1 MLSKYQLFYCWGCM
15 EYFLELHFAN
25 IYKFFQF
32 FRKRQLL
39 FLNENKITF
48 KEKFTTIDI
57 KKNWKPSLHLL
68 HLSTLS
74 FHRGERKKKRT
85 EREGEEKR
93 F

>member
-1 MLSKYQLFYCWGCM
+1 M

-25 IYKFFQF
+25 KCKFFQF

-39 FLNENKITF
+39 FLNENKVIFKHTF
-48 KEKFTTIDI
+48 STIDR
-57 KKNWKPSLHLL
+57 KKNWKPSLRSL

-74 FHRGERKKKRT
+74 FHRRERKKKRN
-85 EREGEEKR
+85 EKEGEEKM